1 MAASDHPM
9 YSFVVPVF
17 NEREGLQELRRRV
30 SAVLSDLDGTA
41 EVLLVDDG
49 STDGSWEVM
58 QAIAAEDERFRAIAL
73 SRNFGHQVA
82 VSAGLDRSR
91 GRAVVIMD
99 ADLQDP
105 PELVPEMARR
115 WREGNE
121 VVYAVRQARLQE
133 TRLKRVTAAAY
144 YRLLRRMTETDIPR
158 DVGDFR
164 LVDRRV
170 VDIITNM
177 PERSRFLRGMFAWA
191 GFRQVGVTYI
201 REGRHAGET
210 KYPMKKM
217 LRFAT
222 DGVVNFS
229 RTPLRMALNAGFV
242 VSALAF
248 LLGIVAIG
256 ARIVD
261 VFTTPGW
268 ASLLVA
274 TTFLGGIQLMVLG
287 VIGEYVG
294 RIYEEVKRRPLYIV
308 REESGVAGALPE
320 QDDDQVSP

>member
-91 GRAVVIMD
+91 GQAVVIMD

-191 GFRQVGVTYI
+191 GFSQVGVTYT

-248 LLGIVAIG
+248 LLGIVAIS

-274 TTFLGGIQLMVLG
+274 TTFLGGIQLIVLG

-308 REESGVAGALPE
+308 REESGVAGARPE
-320 QDDDQVSP
+320 QDDDPVSP